1 MPLNRSAS
9 QSSAAAQRGLSLVEM
24 MVGVAIG
31 LFIVAGATVL
41 VSSQLHENRRLL
53 LDTQIQ
59 QDLRATADIITRE
72 FRRAGYSW
80 ISEGS
85 MWRSDLPAQPPL
97 PNIRS
102 GFTINAAND
111 DSSYHYDR
119 EPPFLHDFRFA
130 QAGFVIRSYTDTNPQ
145 DLTDGNT
152 LIVTKLDIRWND
164 AGTGTAIQVACPKLC
179 ADLTQSCWP
188 TVKVRELVV
197 TIQGKSASDDT
208 IKRSI
213 TTRVRLRNDLVNF
226 NAPAT
231 QVCP

>member
-1 MPLNRSAS
+1 
-9 QSSAAAQRGLSLVEM
+9 
-24 MVGVAIG
+24 
-31 LFIVAGATVL
+31 
-41 VSSQLHENRRLL
+41 
-53 LDTQIQ
+53 
-59 QDLRATADIITRE
+59 
-72 FRRAGYSW
+72 
-80 ISEGS
+80 

-111 DSSYHYDR
+111 DSSYQYDR
-119 EPPFLHDFRFA
+119 DPPFLHDFRFA
-130 QAGFVIRSYTDTNPQ
+130 KAGDVIRSYTGANPQ
-145 DLTDGNT
+145 DLTDINT

-164 AGTGTAIQVACPKLC
+164 VGTGTAIQVACPKLC

-208 IKRSI
+208 VKRSI
-213 TTRVRLRNDLVNF
+213 TTRVRLRNDVVNF

>member
-1 MPLNRSAS
+1 
-9 QSSAAAQRGLSLVEM
+9 
-24 MVGVAIG
+24 MVTLGIS
-31 LFIVAGATVL
+31 T
-41 VSSQLHENRRLL
+41 NTRLL
-53 LDTQIQ
+53 GLAIINRGVLLD
-59 QDLRATADIITRE
+59 
-72 FRRAGYSW
+72 YSIHLHKSPW
-80 ISEGS
+80 SPS
-85 MWRSDLPAQPPL
+85 K
-97 PNIRS
+97 
-102 GFTINAAND
+102 AN
-111 DSSYHYDR
+111 
-119 EPPFLHDFRFA
+119 
-130 QAGFVIRSYTDTNPQ
+130 
-145 DLTDGNT
+145 

>member
-31 LFIVAGATVL
+31 LVIVAGATVL

-85 MWRSDLPAQPPL
+85 MWRSDVPAQPPL
-97 PNIRS
+97 RNNRS
-102 GFTINAAND
+102 GLTINAAND
-111 DSSYHYDR
+111 DSSYQYDR
-119 EPPFLHDFRFA
+119 ETFLFDFRFA
-130 QAGFVIRSYTDTNPQ
+130 KAGDVIRSYTGATPQ
-145 DLTDGNT
+145 DLTDSNT
-152 LIVTKLDIRWND
+152 LKVTKLDIRWND
-164 AGTGTAIQVACPKLC
+164 AGTGTAVQVACPKLC

-197 TIQGKSASDDT
+197 TIQGESVSDRT